1 MTAEISGFAD
11 DTILANAFTR
21 IIERHQPY
29 SLVASDGV
37 SERIFYF
44 AIGGIRVIRS
54 GPRKS
59 ASVGE
64 ILVDS
69 GKLSPEDLGRVTAA
83 CKQDGRVFGEAC
95 VALGVLQQPEVEEAL
110 RLKVQDEI
118 LDLFLW
124 YGAEVH
130 LQEGQPPK
138 AFYEGRFEAARISCD
153 VAAFLQTVLAR
164 VEDWRGVLGRLPTG
178 REVYEA
184 TEEGRAEFSEGVKSR
199 LLAL

>member
-1 MTAEISGFAD
+1 MPEEITGPAEESVIVSA
-11 DTILANAFTR
+11 LTR
-21 IIERHQPY
+21 MIERSAAY

-95 VALGVLQQPEVEEAL
+95 VALGVLQQKEVEEAL
-110 RLKVQDEI
+110 RAKVQD
-118 LDLFLW
+118 
-124 YGAEVH
+124 
-130 LQEGQPPK
+130 
-138 AFYEGRFEAARISCD
+138 
-153 VAAFLQTVLAR
+153 
-164 VEDWRGVLGRLPTG
+164 
-178 REVYEA
+178 
-184 TEEGRAEFSEGVKSR
+184 
-199 LLAL
+199 